1 MALLARK
8 VRLARKANADLMAA
22 KALKA
27 SAGVMAAKVHKAHRE
42 ILVMMDLKGRKVP
55 QVPGHQ
61 TLA

>member
-22 KALKA
+22 K
-27 SAGVMAAKVHKAHRE
+27 VHRE
-42 ILVMMDLKGRKVP
+42 ILVMMDLKGRKAP
-55 QVPGHQ
+55 QVLGHQ

>member
-8 VRLARKANADLMAA
+8 VRLARKANAVL
-22 KALKA
+22 
-27 SAGVMAAKVHKAHRE
+27 MAAKVHRAHRE
-42 ILVMMDLKGRKVP
+42 ILVMMELKGRKVP